1 MLIFFFPS
9 CHSFIQCGT
18 FKTNK
23 SPISPLF
30 AKPLF
35 IECLLSIGVYEE
47 TMSTNQY
54 GRRTWDVDEYAQR
67 KRVKEARGGFVS
79 SVHQETGT
87 LFGSDQSWFVCEPCR
102 RRFKDTQALA
112 VHCSSRQHLENV
124 PREEEP
130 AITLAN
136 VVVFVKSIKE

>member
-1 MLIFFFPS
+1 
-9 CHSFIQCGT
+9 
-18 FKTNK
+18 
-23 SPISPLF
+23 
-30 AKPLF
+30 
-35 IECLLSIGVYEE
+35 
-47 TMSTNQY
+47 MSTNQY

-87 LFGSDQSWFVCEPCR
+87 LFGSDQ

-136 VVVFVKSIKE
+136 VVAFVKSIKE